1 MKYYA
6 VTDDPNELMHYG
18 VLGMK
23 WGVVHD
29 KPRHPGSGRR
39 SSAYKKAQGKL
50 GKMMRS
56 GIKKAEASWKAYN
69 SPEAKYQRQTN
80 KALQQARKG
89 KLKYGKLSDD
99 QVRRITER
107 LSLERQARQVSETEK
122 TIGKRLRES
131 IGEGIISGIGRGFGN
146 RASEFISRGSVL
158 KTDRMKAEQ
167 QEEFERRKD
176 ERKIRN
182 ATRERRRKEREEAHK
197 EEREYK
203 RDKRREQ
210 ERMRDAYEYGAEY
223 DSNGKLNFSDQ
234 KRLESYYEHKYLDGT
249 TRTDNMKRQYRE
261 SIRNK
266 QKEERQRRLEESRR
280 QADNERE
287 LAKAREKADAEERAR
302 YRRGVASLSAEASR
316 RDSERAWND
325 RNERMSNSKPIRIAE
340 ESRRKKSGNLKRP
353 GSAVPDW
360 QLMSRRSG
368 ESSEDYAIRVNRS
381 RRRNT
386 GRRRG

>member
-80 KALQQARKG
+80 RALQQARKG

-122 TIGKRLRES
+122 TVGKRVMES

-146 RASEFISRGSVL
+146 RASELISRGGVL
-158 KTDRMKAEQ
+158 KTDRKRAEQ
-167 QEEFERRKD
+167 QEEFERQKD
-176 ERKIRN
+176 ERRIRN
-182 ATRERRRKEREEAHK
+182 AEREARRKAKREFKQKQMNDDYEFNRDQERERRRLEDRAANAYLYGAKYDNDGKMNSDSLKDFYNQKYVKRKTIQLETAENNARAAQKEYARLTEAS
-197 EEREYK
+197 
-203 RDKRREQ
+203 
-210 ERMRDAYEYGAEY
+210 RDANERVRRQSELSRNAE
-223 DSNGKLNFSDQ
+223 
-234 KRLESYYEHKYLDGT
+234 
-249 TRTDNMKRQYRE
+249 
-261 SIRNK
+261 I
-266 QKEERQRRLEESRR
+266 ERQRR
-280 QADNERE
+280 
-287 LAKAREKADAEERAR
+287 AKAEMA
-302 YRRGVASLSAEASR
+302 AEADRIRKAKEQES
-316 RDSERAWND
+316 AWANKQ
-325 RNERMSNSKPIRIAE
+325 RRIAE
-340 ESRRKKSGNLKRP
+340 AKEKEEYRSRVTKLANERAPLANGYGRIADAQSDNSLKR
-353 GSAVPDW
+353 SNNH
-360 QLMSRRSG
+360 RK
-368 ESSEDYAIRVNRS
+368 
-381 RRRNT
+381 T